1 MPFFSHYLRRFY
13 VALAELTWG
22 AIAALSVGHLAMSW
36 LLLAIVGESDFV
48 SRPVDF
54 VYYYIVTAT
63 TVGYGDLSPQTG
75 AGRLVAAFFVL
86 PGAIAIFTAVLGK
99 LLAAVSNTWR
109 GRMKG
114 LGNFSDRAD
123 HDVVMGWHEATTRR
137 LLSLIHRERLEGEA
151 VTVLIAKDLEQN
163 PSPETVDYVR
173 VERLADPSGLERAG
187 AVNARSI
194 IVRGATDDETLAA
207 ALVASTTC
215 RGAHVVAY
223 FDFESSADILRQQ
236 NSRIESVT
244 SLSSELMVRAARDPG
259 TSVVANLLLS
269 AGKEDTAF
277 SVKMPDGAA
286 PVSYDAALRHMRR
299 RHAVTLVG
307 INRHGNVDL
316 NCEEGI
322 EIRPGDVL
330 YYIADRRLDP
340 GRIDWDAFAKE
351 SA

>member
-22 AIAALSVGHLAMSW
+22 AIAALSLGHLALSW
-36 LLLAIVGESDFV
+36 LLLALVGESDFV

-75 AGRLVAAFFVL
+75 AGRLVAAFVVL

-109 GRMKG
+109 SRMKG

-123 HDVVMGWHEATTRR
+123 HDVVMGWQEATTRR
-137 LLSLIHRERLEGEA
+137 LLSLIHRERGEGEP

-163 PSPETVDYVR
+163 PAPDKVDYIR
-173 VERLADPSGLERAG
+173 VDRLADPAGLERAG
-187 AVNARSI
+187 AGNARSI
-194 IVRGATDDETLAA
+194 IVRGVSDDETLAA
-207 ALVASTTC
+207 ALVASATC
-215 RGAHVVAY
+215 RSAHVVAY
-223 FDFESSADILRQQ
+223 FDFESTADILRQQ
-236 NSRIESVT
+236 NSSVETVT

-277 SVKMPDGAA
+277 SVRVPEEA
-286 PVSYDAALRHMRR
+286 PAFSYEAALRLMRR
-299 RHAVTLVG
+299 LHAVTLVG
-307 INRHGNVDL
+307 MNRHGNVDL
-316 NCEEGI
+316 NCHEGT
-322 EIRPGDVL
+322 EIRSGDVL
-330 YYIADRRLDP
+330 YYIADHRLDP
-340 GRIDWDAFAKE
+340 GSIAWDAFAKE

>member
-1 MPFFSHYLRRFY
+1 MPLFSQYMRRFY

-22 AIAALSVGHLAMSW
+22 AIAALSFGHLAVSW

-123 HDVVMGWHEATTRR
+123 HDVVMGWQEATTRR
-137 LLSLIHRERLEGEA
+137 LLGLIHRERRDGEA

-163 PSPETVDYVR
+163 PAPENVDYVR
-173 VERLADPSGLERAG
+173 VDRLADPAGLERAG

-194 IVRGATDDETLAA
+194 IVRGVSDDETLAA
-207 ALVASTTC
+207 ALVASATC
-215 RGAHVVAY
+215 PRAHVVAY
-223 FDFESSADILRQQ
+223 FDFESTASILRQQ

-269 AGKEDTAF
+269 AGKDDTAF
-277 SVKMPDGAA
+277 SVRVPEGAA
-286 PVSYDAALRHMRR
+286 AFPYEAALRLMRR

-307 INRHGNVDL
+307 MNRHGNVDL
-316 NCEEGI
+316 NCHEGT
-322 EIRPGDVL
+322 EIQSGDVL
-330 YYIADRRLDP
+330 FYIADHRLDP
-340 GRIDWDAFAKE
+340 GAIAWDAFAKE

>member
-1 MPFFSHYLRRFY
+1 MPLFSHYLRRFY

-22 AIAALSVGHLAMSW
+22 AIAALSFAHLAASW
-36 LLLAIVGESDFV
+36 MLMALAGESDFI
-48 SRPVDF
+48 SRPIDF

-75 AGRLVAAFFVL
+75 PGRLVAAFFVL

-114 LGNFSDRAD
+114 LGNFSERTD
-123 HDVVMGWHEATTRR
+123 HDVVIGWQEATTRR
-137 LLSLIHRERLEGEA
+137 LIGLIHRERREGEA

-163 PSPETVDYVR
+163 PAPDKVDYVR
-173 VERLADPSGLERAG
+173 VDRLADPYGLERAG

-194 IVRGATDDETLAA
+194 IVRGASDDETLAA
-207 ALVASTTC
+207 ALVASATC
-215 RGAHVVAY
+215 KSAHVVAY
-223 FDFESSADILRQQ
+223 FDFESTADILRLQ

-277 SVKMPDGAA
+277 SVRVPEGTATI
-286 PVSYDAALRHMRR
+286 PYDVALHLMRR

-307 INRHGNVDL
+307 MNRHGNVDL
-316 NCEEGI
+316 NCEETV
-322 EIRPGDVL
+322 EIQSGDVL
-330 YYIADRRLDP
+330 YYIADQRLDP
-340 GRIDWDAFAKE
+340 GSIAWDAFAKE
-351 SA
+351 RA